1 MTDIVAACQGHDPDL
16 HTETLADADLQIT
29 TDADHQ
35 HTVLNVREVAQDQA
49 HEALPDHDPDHLT
62 RHINKAQI
70 PSSFHCVPELVAHL

>member
-1 MTDIVAACQGHDPDL
+1 MTDIVAVCQGHDPDL
-16 HTETLADADLQIT
+16 LTETLADADLQIT
-29 TDADHQ
+29 TDVDHP
-35 HTVLNVREVAQDQA
+35 HIVLNVREVAQDQA